1 MEIPIHGKIFIILRR
16 NPFYQW
22 LFQEYFEEN
31 MSKFVISIVTSDV
44 EISLTARIFIL
55 LYLYYYIHT
64 VMTVQHVK
72 GLRVHCGK
80 NRMATI
86 LQVTFW
92 DTVETLYSTIH
103 YSKYFIELNFDK
115 SAQYVALWTH
125 KRHPIPRPFGRAME
139 CLLWVLQQKLTVL

>member
-1 MEIPIHGKIFIILRR
+1 MDWRPSQYKDVLPVSIGTPPIINIRHSCDHLNFIMEIPIHEKIFIILRR

-44 EISLTARIFIL
+44 EMSLTARIFIL

-86 LQVTFW
+86 LQVTFS
-92 DTVETLYSTIH
+92 DTLPGMKIFYFLFLLTIYH
-103 YSKYFIELNFDK
+103 HHQF
-115 SAQYVALWTH
+115 
-125 KRHPIPRPFGRAME
+125 R
-139 CLLWVLQQKLTVL
+139 